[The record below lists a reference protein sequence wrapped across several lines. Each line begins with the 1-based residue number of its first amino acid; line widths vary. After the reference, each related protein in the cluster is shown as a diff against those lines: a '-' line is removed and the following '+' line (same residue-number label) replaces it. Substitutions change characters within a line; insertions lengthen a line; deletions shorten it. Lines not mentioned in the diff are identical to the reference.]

1 MTSSKCLSCHIIGLN
16 PFTKKN
22 FTDNLNE
29 KIFNVIDLDIIN
41 QEILKTPELDKFYR
55 QYQKLKNDK
64 NDKYKEVDKKMSQ
77 FWEQHFIENV
87 ESKVNHKKINILVGQ
102 NNHYKSLAKRVNI
115 ECTNKILVK
124 SNTND
129 EVKAWIRY
137 NLETYKDDIIEGKFP
152 LEYVN
157 YEFLYKKRQQIEA
170 TYGKI
175 GYIEKTLDQINT
187 IVNLIENTTKTN
199 GNEMWVSLKEP
210 YNIGSLIH
218 PNVGL
223 SNKIVGYVDP
233 SIALLGS
240 INLSAG
246 EVTQNYDGT
255 TVTLKELKPNGMKK
269 LKTRRFLYLVDPKTF
284 LPHENGNNQKFFSQQ
299 PVKILAKERIDNVYN
314 YFID

>member
-1 MTSSKCLSCHIIGLN
+1 MANSKCLSCHIIGLN

-29 KIFNVIDLDIIN
+29 KIFNVIDLDLIN

-87 ESKVNHKKINILVGQ
+87 ENKVNHKKMNILVGQ
-102 NNHYKSLAKRVNI
+102 NNHYKSLSKRVNI
-115 ECTNKILVK
+115 ECTNKIIVK
-124 SNTND
+124 SNTDD

-157 YEFLYKKRQQIEA
+157 YEFLYKKRQQIET

-187 IVNLIENTTKTN
+187 IVNLIENTTKID

-218 PNVGL
+218 PNVGS

-240 INLSAG
+240 INLDAG
-246 EVTQNYDGT
+246 EVTKNYDGT
-255 TVTLKELKPNGMKK
+255 NITLKELKPQGMKK
-269 LKTRRFLYLVDPKTF
+269 LKTRRFLYLVDSKTF

-299 PVKILAKERIDNVYN
+299 PVKVLAKERIDNVYN